1 MEPGDPFLT
10 SEIGRE
16 TTGENSG
23 KGSKRGLG
31 RKALLRAP
39 EVRSPGE
46 KAKERPMRQSART
59 RIESK
64 PGPRAKCSQRKLFCP
79 LAYLTLSYWGDC
91 APQTRMWGSIK
102 CKQIQIPGSRSLREG
117 VQDQYIFRRNTL
129 SHILIHVHSHT
140 RSYAHG
146 KHTHVTHIHTHVRME
161 TGSNLLEESV
171 LDFVLFLFLIF

>member
-16 TTGENSG
+16 TKGEDSG

-64 PGPRAKCSQRKLFCP
+64 PGPGAKCSQRKLFCP
-79 LAYLTLSYWGDC
+79 LCLPY
-91 APQTRMWGSIK
+91 P
-102 CKQIQIPGSRSLREG
+102 
-117 VQDQYIFRRNTL
+117 F
-129 SHILIHVHSHT
+129 
-140 RSYAHG
+140 
-146 KHTHVTHIHTHVRME
+146 
-161 TGSNLLEESV
+161 LLG
-171 LDFVLFLFLIF
+171 